1 MRIVIEKIA
10 QDATEADIRAAL
22 STFAEVEEI
31 TLLTQCNQLLAIIEV
46 KMTRTQAQ
54 ALASRINERIYK
66 GHRLNAWVPLFKD

>member
-31 TLLTQCNQLLAIIEV
+31 TLVTQCNQLLAIIEV

-66 GHRLNAWVPLFKD
+66 GHRLNAWVPLFND

>member
-1 MRIVIEKIA
+1 MRIVIEHIA
-10 QDATEADIRAAL
+10 RDATEDDIRAAL
-22 STFAEVEEI
+22 STFTEVEKV
-31 TLLTQCNQLLAIIEV
+31 TLVTEGKEPLAIVEV

>member
-1 MRIVIEKIA
+1 MRIVIENIA

-22 STFAEVEEI
+22 STFAEVEKI
-31 TLLTQCNQLLAIIEV
+31 TLVTQGKQPLAIIEV
-46 KMTRTQAQ
+46 KMTRVQAQ

>member
-10 QDATEADIRAAL
+10 QDATEGDIRAAL

-31 TLLTQCNQLLAIIEV
+31 TLVTQCNQLLAIIEV